1 MNEVQKIESEEHCLC
16 DGKEKGDLR
25 STTKRIVTLA
35 GQFVE
40 FWKNDILPFDPAK
53 ITTNYVVGEDG
64 IQHPDFDR
72 VMLRKSAK
80 YHHNCHIRYS
90 PYNLARKRKSLRS
103 KNKKAEVGQSS
114 AFLRSSMG
122 SNARISSSS
131 AIPNPICIICS
142 EHDAIENVYAAGE
155 FHASKWKLNTKH
167 VIKLT
172 NNWRDIAVYI
182 GNNALVSS
190 LMIGDLGANC
200 SFYHKRCSANL
211 FNRFITKQ
219 KEECKGEI
227 DIDHVK
233 AAAWD
238 KVIAFMNEILPSVAK
253 EVFDLHELEN
263 I

>member
-1 MNEVQKIESEEHCLC
+1 M
-16 DGKEKGDLR
+16 
-25 STTKRIVTLA
+25 
-35 GQFVE
+35 E

-64 IQHPDFDR
+64 TQHPDFEL
-72 VMLRKSAK
+72 VLLRKSAK
-80 YHHNCHIRYS
+80 YHHNCILDIDHIIWQGRKNHYKVTTR
-90 PYNLARKRKSLRS
+90 NLKWGNLVPFSVHLWT
-103 KNKKAEVGQSS
+103 Q
-114 AFLRSSMG
+114 
-122 SNARISSSS
+122 
-131 AIPNPICIICS
+131 IPVHLQFQQFQILFVLYAMNMMPFF
-142 EHDAIENVYAAGE
+142 NVHAAGA
-155 FHASKWKLNTKH
+155 FHASKWKLSTEH

-182 GNNALVSS
+182 GNNVLVSS
-190 LMIGDLGANC
+190 LVIGDLGVNC

-211 FNRFITKQ
+211 FNRFTTKQ

-238 KVIAFMNEILPSVAK
+238 KVIAFMKETLPSIAK
-253 EVFDLHELEN
+253 QGFDLHEFEN